1 MLPYTPFTSEN
12 LTAVTEGATAVTD
25 LSSFMGADSSI
36 PNGKQV
42 IFFSAGV
49 LCLVFSLILI
59 TRGLMDTDSAQAAIK
74 TLGKIGAVA
83 A

>member
-59 TRGLMDTDSAQAAIK
+59 TRGLIESDDAQAAIK
-74 TLGKIGAVA
+74 TITKVAVA